1 MLNPILGFG
10 SRAKLRCVAAT
21 SGQGQQGDQES
32 IAPVLPCSDWM
43 VMAGILSVPRR
54 SSIFA
59 APRTETVIVESSSQ
73 GREWV
78 SASRCPSR
86 ISTQKRARA
95 LAARRSAGLFWDH
108 RQKRNSAS
116 HIRFHMSAPHRRR
129 RGRLFMVS
137 FASRPP
143 RRAGSR
149 CRARGCHQRRCSC
162 DTLPRR
168 LARQSAR
175 SCRRSACS
183 WSRRSAR
190 DRRPACPE
198 A

>member
-1 MLNPILGFG
+1 MSAAAENSGASCGECRGQPSRPSL
-10 SRAKLRCVAAT
+10 SRAF
-21 SGQGQQGDQES
+21 
-32 IAPVLPCSDWM
+32 
-43 VMAGILSVPRR
+43 SVPRR

-59 APRTETVIVESSSQ
+59 TPRTETVKVESSIQ
-73 GREWV
+73 GREWA

-86 ISTQKRARA
+86 NSSQKRARA

-116 HIRFHMSAPHRRR
+116 RRRFHMSVLHRRR
-129 RGRLFMVS
+129 RGRLCMLS

-149 CRARGCHQRRCSC
+149 CRARGCLQKCRSC
-162 DTLPRR
+162 ATLPRR

-183 WSRRSAR
+183 WSRSSAR
-190 DRRPACPE
+190 DRPSACPE